1 MNKKEEDIIAKQQ
14 VCVNCDSLLNP
25 NTPDFCF
32 QCGTQ
37 FDRRPNATVPNLAI
51 NPNEK
56 NQQPVVKEAYA
67 ERVVEAKEPI
77 QMPEKS
83 IADQAREKILS
94 QDIPQR
100 EKADQAQKTDDKD
113 NKEDQVSDLLPS
125 RWSER
130 MKIVLSKCNFSGKE
144 KKVCQKCQRVYP
156 FFKTECNHCQY
167 KFPKTRHGA
176 STSIQTE
183 NYTLQFWNKLR
194 NDIALFDSLT

>member
-1 MNKKEEDIIAKQQ
+1 M
-14 VCVNCDSLLNP
+14 
-25 NTPDFCF
+25 
-32 QCGTQ
+32 
-37 FDRRPNATVPNLAI
+37 AI

-56 NQQPVVKEAYA
+56 NQQPAVKEAYA

-77 QMPEKS
+77 QMPEKN
-83 IADQAREKILS
+83 ITDQAREKILS
-94 QDIPQR
+94 QDVPQR

-156 FFKTECNHCQY
+156 FFKTECNYCQY